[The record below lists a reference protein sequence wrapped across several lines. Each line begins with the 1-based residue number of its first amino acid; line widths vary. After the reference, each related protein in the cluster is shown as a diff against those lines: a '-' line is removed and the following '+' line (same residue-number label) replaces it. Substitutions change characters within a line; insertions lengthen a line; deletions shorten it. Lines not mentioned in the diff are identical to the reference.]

1 MNPEYLKVRDLLEG
15 LRKCDPDSC
24 VQVGSEIVH
33 AGKAP
38 TVIHRASYPF
48 LVAKIDHESAAIH
61 KGSRDNL
68 AEQIIDLC
76 NEFEESEGCMSIN
89 EFIARLRK
97 AAQ

>member
-15 LRKCDPDSC
+15 LQKCDPDSC

-38 TVIHRASYPF
+38 TVIRRTSYPF
-48 LVAKIDHESAAIH
+48 LVAKIDH

-76 NEFEESEGCMSIN
+76 NEFEESDDGMSIN

-97 AAQ
+97 AAK